1 MKHSQTTLL
10 LAGALLATGLLTRC
24 SKSSDNPDPANP
36 AVLVNPVTANEGTS
50 TTNTSFIFE
59 FRLSAASDLPVSFS
73 VSTENGTATAGEDYV
88 AQTGTIVS
96 FAPGEITKTLTISVV
111 ADEWKENNED
121 FRLQLSNGV
130 NCSLTTPRVSGF
142 IQNDDSQIFFEDSGF
157 TSPTSY
163 PGYTLVWADEFNGS
177 ALNTSDWNFEVGDG
191 CPNVCGWGN
200 NELEWYTNGNNL
212 YLQRGKLIIEA
223 RQESIGGKNFTSS
236 RITTQNK
243 KSFQYGRIDIR
254 AKTPV
259 GRGIWPAL
267 WLLGNNIT
275 TVSWPACGE
284 MDIMELLGQEPQ
296 IVHATVHFATP
307 GGPRNISKSVTKS
320 GGTFSDAFHVY
331 SLVWEEDR
339 MRFYVDDQL
348 INDISRIL
356 DGTYQVEGCFGI
368 LIHFT
373 VHDHVEAFD
382 GVLDGHQHAFRPV
395 NCSATWK
402 GWLRKRCTRRARCTT
417 ACLSSSLSS
426 SIPRMAMMS
435 CSSL

>member
-1 MKHSQTTLL
+1 MKYNQTSLL
-10 LAGALLATGLLTRC
+10 LLGALSVAGLLTQC
-24 SKSSDNPDPANP
+24 SKSSDNPDPSNP
-36 AVLVNPVTANEGTS
+36 SVLVSPVTANEGTGA
-50 TTNTSFIFE
+50 NTSFNFE
-59 FRLSAASDLPVSFS
+59 FTLSAASTQPVSFT
-73 VSTENGTATAGEDYV
+73 VSTEAGTAKAGDDFV
-88 AQTGTIVS
+88 ALSGTTVS
-96 FAPGEITKTLTISVV
+96 FAPGETKKTVTVSVV

-121 FRLQLSNGV
+121 FRLLLSNGV
-130 NCSLTTPRVSGF
+130 NCSLPTPRVSGF
-142 IQNDDSQIFFEDSGF
+142 IQNDDNQIFFDDAGF

-163 PGYTLVWADEFNGS
+163 PGYNLVWADEFNGS

-223 RQESIGGKNFTSS
+223 RAESVGGKNYTSS

-243 KSFQYGRIDIR
+243 KTFQYGRIDIR

-267 WLLGNNIT
+267 WMLGSNIN

-307 GGPRNISKSVTKS
+307 GGPRNISKSVTKA
-320 GGTFSDAFHVY
+320 GGTFSDEFHVY

-348 INDISRIL
+348 INDVSKSNINPNNYPFNAPFFFIFNIAVGGNWPGSP
-356 DGTYQVEGCFGI
+356 DAT
-368 LIHFT
+368 T
-373 VHDHVEAFD
+373 VFPQWMFVDYVRVF
-382 GVLDGHQHAFRPV
+382 QQ
-395 NCSATWK
+395 
-402 GWLRKRCTRRARCTT
+402 
-417 ACLSSSLSS
+417 
-426 SIPRMAMMS
+426 
-435 CSSL
+435 